1 MTKDLSNS
9 HPLNDK
15 WDFWYHLS
23 DDSNW
28 EVDSYKKITT
38 FDSVESTLLVY
49 ENIHEDIVKNTML
62 FVMREG
68 IKPMWEDDKNKNG
81 GCFSYK
87 INNRIV
93 FPIWKKLSYLLMGE
107 TILNN
112 DNINN
117 INNNE
122 NINGISIS
130 PKKNFC
136 IVKIWFSNCDYTEPN
151 IINNNIEGL
160 SPEGCFFKKHIE

>member
-1 MTKDLSNS
+1 MTEELSNR
-9 HPLNDK
+9 HLLNNK

-28 EVDSYKKITT
+28 NVDSYKKITT
-38 FDSVESTLLVY
+38 FDSIESALLVY
-49 ENIHEDIVKNTML
+49 ENIEEEIVKNTML

-87 INNRIV
+87 INNRVV

-107 TILNN
+107 SII
-112 DNINN
+112 DNENTS
-117 INNNE
+117 E

-136 IVKIWFSNCDYTEPN
+136 IVKIWFSNCDYIEPN
-151 IINNNIEGL
+151 IISSIEGL
-160 SPEGCFFKKHIE
+160 SHEGSFFKKHI